1 MELNVSKHG
10 MKSAAKRDLIEHH
23 AHGAADSES
32 VQDLAGRDPADSRP
46 LAGASNAGGTARSH
60 PFSRR
65 LLRLFGLS
73 SAVSWYGGWPFLKG
87 IFEELKSCR
96 PGMMTLISV
105 AIATAYLYSSAVVF
119 GLAGKMLFWELAS
132 LIDIMLLE
140 HWIEMKSLMGAGRRA
155 DVREHGDCGHQC
167 TTTQIEEMTCR
178 ANRILARPSMINSEV
193 GQPQ

>member
-96 PGMMTLISV
+96 PGMMTLISI
-105 AIATAYLYSSAVVF
+105 AIATAYLYSSAVV
-119 GLAGKMLFWELAS
+119 LACRQDVVLGTGP